1 MQCTNYGGTAS
12 LAYYEMRV
20 ILARFLYNFDLELC
34 SRNENWIQQKCWMI
48 WEKGPLKIRINLR
61 EG

>member
-1 MQCTNYGGTAS
+1 MHRQEVRSHVFRSHVQGTNYGGTAS

-34 SRNENWIQQKCWMI
+34 TRNKNWIQQKF
-48 WEKGPLKIRINLR
+48 
-61 EG
+61 